1 MGDIYLEPEEEII
14 KNAKDIAE
22 ASKSAEK
29 YIFRILYEA
38 DEKSV
43 VLSEVKRLECEILE
57 HSDAKSFVTIRA
69 SMEQLAAIKSLNCV
83 IRVETE
89 DAFIAET
96 AEMPTENSDS
106 NITESTVFT
115 EQISL
120 STMEDESV
128 SAMCYGGDSGSDCDN
143 SNTMQSAYY
152 LPLSSWVNGC
162 ICCPGT
168 EIWYRFTAS
177 ASNAAE
183 YTIYTSGSLDTM
195 GYLYNSNGALIA
207 SNDDGGGNLNFSI
220 TEQLT
225 YGATYYVKVKAY
237 GSNIGAYSVR
247 VNYTTQSSS
256 GGSGD
261 SDCSNDQASAIQLTL
276 NSWRSDEI
284 CCPGAEMWY
293 KFTPSTTAYYTVYT
307 AGSLDTVG
315 RIYDA
320 NSNQLGSD
328 DDTGTGLN
336 FRMVVHLTAGQ
347 TYYVKVSAYGS
358 NTGYFSIAV
367 TSTVFVEYVSIDQS
381 HIALDKGKTKTLTTT
396 VSPFYATN
404 KTLRWETGNAAVATV
419 SQSGVVTARGAGST
433 CICAY
438 SQDGT
443 NKSSCCEVSVN
454 VPVES
459 VTINTSSLLMRVG
472 EYDYLYAEVCPT
484 DAVNKLIRWSSSNT
498 GVVWVN
504 EATGRVEAR
513 GIGSATVYATAQ
525 DGTGVKGSCS
535 IRVDAPISVEG
546 IDICCDNYT
555 MNVGETKYLS
565 YDIYPADAT
574 NKSVVWCSSNPNVA
588 SVDASTGRI
597 TANLAGITTI
607 SATTNDGSYV
617 DSCNVSVNQILTYP
631 DTLITHDETRQKIIK
646 LKTLM
651 DENQKAYLEGKIS
664 ACTKD
669 LIEQQLSTECDVAR
683 ADYIVVG
690 DNPTS
695 NYAYAILGGDTNA
708 TVPFSF
714 KNNLTL
720 NSTGIAVI
728 VVQRALEIMGYY
740 EPKDS
745 ENYGVFDTN
754 TYDSACSYPVLMSY
768 DNQMQKYIFDN
779 ASFNVLFQT
788 STRDERTFNAFTE
801 LNKFKTVHNIV
812 AQWSA
817 EKVGGTYKMSDN
829 IINNGNS
836 AGNYYGY
843 ADVLKDTGAC
853 TYIWEVKPDKERY
866 YRVGGI
872 GDRQL
877 QRYLY
882 AGNAYEQRFTKPLT
896 IGYHIGNFSIPF
908 LFNKYINVRNFN
920 NPTVA
925 TDARNG
931 LILYKVEDTS
941 EFSIET
947 VPVAVEQPSESYD
960 YEYSYSFNTSTW
972 GPVIVVGTALVLD
985 VVCIALAGP
994 SGGTSLVP
1002 LTLLAA

>member
-1 MGDIYLEPEEEII
+1 MPTKRKEMIILTEKIMGEIYLEPEEEII

-22 ASKSAEK
+22 ASKCAEK

-38 DEKSV
+38 DEKSLI
-43 VLSEVKRLECEILE
+43 LSEVKRLDCEILE

-96 AEMPTENSDS
+96 AEIPTENSDS

-120 STMEDESV
+120 SAMEDESV

-168 EIWYRFTAS
+168 EIWYRFTAG

-237 GSNIGAYSVR
+237 GSNTGEYNVR

-256 GGSGD
+256 GGSSN

-320 NSNQLGSD
+320 NSNQIGND

-358 NTGYFSIAV
+358 NTGYFSVAV

-396 VSPFYATN
+396 VSPSYATN
-404 KTLRWETGNAAVATV
+404 KTLRWETGDASVATV
-419 SQSGVVTARGAGST
+419 NQNGVVTARGAGST

-459 VTINTSSLLMRVG
+459 VTVNTSSLLMRVG

-513 GIGSATVYATAQ
+513 GIGSATIYATAQ
-525 DGTGVKGSCS
+525 DGTGVKGSCT
-535 IRVDAPISVEG
+535 IRVDASIPVQG
-546 IDICCDNYT
+546 IDICCSNYT

-574 NKSVVWCSSNPNVA
+574 NKGVTWCSSNPNVA
-588 SVDASTGRI
+588 EVNTSTGKIVAKSIGSTLI
-597 TANLAGITTI
+597 TV
-607 SATTNDGSYV
+607 TTNDGCFVATAFVGVEKTKIYQTENTFRYKGDGTLAEDLEYNDISVDDLKAMDWINWSDFVGTDAESFRDSWEYMCTLLFSTEPLQTVILDMIDHFMSGSATEYSHETLTEKVIEHSSTQNYIESVKNCINHLLNLYNGDIMQLYYV
-617 DSCNVSVNQILTYP
+617 SSNRDNNPLVQLMKDNKIYQPVYNTANDKVTGLTICLDGLWGNQIEVKSYSKSGNSYSGVLSFTLYDHFGLDAP
-631 DTLITHDETRQKIIK
+631 DVEKYGYLAGFRAWYILQHNKDFNGAYKPFVTKINFEI
-646 LKTLM
+646 
-651 DENQKAYLEGKIS
+651 
-664 ACTKD
+664 
-669 LIEQQLSTECDVAR
+669 
-683 ADYIVVG
+683 
-690 DNPTS
+690 
-695 NYAYAILGGDTNA
+695 
-708 TVPFSF
+708 PFS
-714 KNNLTL
+714 
-720 NSTGIAVI
+720 
-728 VVQRALEIMGYY
+728 
-740 EPKDS
+740 
-745 ENYGVFDTN
+745 
-754 TYDSACSYPVLMSY
+754 
-768 DNQMQKYIFDN
+768 
-779 ASFNVLFQT
+779 
-788 STRDERTFNAFTE
+788 
-801 LNKFKTVHNIV
+801 
-812 AQWSA
+812 
-817 EKVGGTYKMSDN
+817 GTIS
-829 IINNGNS
+829 
-836 AGNYYGY
+836 
-843 ADVLKDTGAC
+843 
-853 TYIWEVKPDKERY
+853 
-866 YRVGGI
+866 
-872 GDRQL
+872 
-877 QRYLY
+877 
-882 AGNAYEQRFTKPLT
+882 
-896 IGYHIGNFSIPF
+896 
-908 LFNKYINVRNFN
+908 
-920 NPTVA
+920 
-925 TDARNG
+925 
-931 LILYKVEDTS
+931 
-941 EFSIET
+941 
-947 VPVAVEQPSESYD
+947 
-960 YEYSYSFNTSTW
+960 
-972 GPVIVVGTALVLD
+972 
-985 VVCIALAGP
+985 
-994 SGGTSLVP
+994 
-1002 LTLLAA
+1002 